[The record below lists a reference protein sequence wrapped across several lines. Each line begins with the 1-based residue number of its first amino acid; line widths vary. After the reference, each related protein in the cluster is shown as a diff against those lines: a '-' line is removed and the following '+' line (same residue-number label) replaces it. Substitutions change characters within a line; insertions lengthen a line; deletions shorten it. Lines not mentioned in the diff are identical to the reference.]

1 MEQGL
6 KLASH
11 EFMDCSKMSKME
23 LRKMVNKK
31 GIDASSSASKT
42 DLVTLLK
49 EAALSEYH
57 ASSALPHEN
66 EDTDDDLEEQLPSF
80 TAGEYVD
87 PLCHIGDSTF
97 DFTSIESDVKDERA
111 IHSRIGWRERCHERN
126 EAKKE
131 KRNNKIQTKNTK
143 EVEELRGRGLFPCD
157 ETDPETLM
165 RCTALFLTEDA
176 LLRHKST
183 CESGGKH
190 MFPSINSLSKITYD
204 ASRGLLDPLNLM
216 VGKRVN
222 RDSGVYNAS
231 SERLETSQT
240 PLPMCQECSGTLDCT
255 RCNGVS
261 SLCTGEGCLRRDFSL
276 LKKRVFRASP
286 ELVKDLE
293 ALFLK
298 GEYRDKD
305 DDDTSKQK
313 IKAAKYTHIEA
324 VAVLHNMKGVDGR
337 RKYRK
342 GGQFGPLPTTN
353 YVRSWFSNRKRKG
366 AKGLL
371 SKKDD
376 HDDLHGITISSLK
389 EKFYNLFN
397 CKATS
402 KTVLQKLLEVDD
414 LLQDSGHDNAYS
426 SLSVTNL
433 EKECKDRNL
442 PHSMNA
448 NSLKIV
454 LRAHMKQDSQIEN
467 NYKIK

>member
-1 MEQGL
+1 
-6 KLASH
+6 
-11 EFMDCSKMSKME
+11 MSKME
-23 LRKMVNKK
+23 LQEMVKEK
-31 GIDASSSASKT
+31 GINASSSTPSKA

-66 EDTDDDLEEQLPSF
+66 EDAGDDLEDERLPLPSF

-97 DFTSIESDVKDERA
+97 NFTSTESDVKERS
-111 IHSRIGWRERCHERN
+111 IHSRIGWRERCNERN

-131 KRNNKIQTKNTK
+131 KRNSKIMSKNKK

-165 RCTALFLTEDA
+165 RCNALFLSEHA
-176 LLRHKST
+176 LQQHKSS

-222 RDSGVYNAS
+222 RDSGVYDAS
-231 SERLETSQT
+231 SESPLETLQT
-240 PLPMCQECSGTLDCT
+240 SLPMCQECSDNLDCT
-255 RCNGVS
+255 KCNGIS

-276 LKKRVFRASP
+276 LKKRGFRASP
-286 ELVKDLE
+286 ELIKDLE

-298 GEYRDKD
+298 GEYRDND
-305 DDDTSKQK
+305 DNDTSKQK

-324 VAVLHNMKGVDGR
+324 VAVLHNMKVDGR
-337 RKYRK
+337 RKYRE

-371 SKKDD
+371 SKDD
-376 HDDLHGITISSLK
+376 NDIFHGMTISLLK
-389 EKFYNLFN
+389 EKFIDFFG
-397 CKATS
+397 CKPTA
-402 KTVLQKLLEVDD
+402 KKVLQKLLEVDD
-414 LLQDSGHDNAYS
+414 LLQDGGHDNAYS

-442 PHSMNA
+442 PHSVNIK
-448 NSLKIV
+448 SLKII
-454 LRAHMKQDSQIEN
+454 LRAHMKSTQAGEGQVQKSSQIMKMN
-467 NYKIK
+467 NNS